1 MMQANPNPFFSFLT
15 GPQFLLLM
23 AGLGVGLVVVSR
35 VMRLV
40 ARMGDQSVLQQ
51 LHSQKPMVYEAA
63 YLRRGVQGVIE
74 TAVFKLAQMSLLSI
88 DDAGA
93 VYRTGPSGSQRNQ
106 LDPIELEVLDS
117 VGDGR
122 TVQGLIVD
130 LGLQARIGDQIDQI
144 EGWLIDNRLKV
155 APEWRS
161 AMAVARYGSILVIA
175 LISGARLV
183 GAFVAGRPR
192 VLFLVLLALVLIGS
206 LVWATILP
214 PLTRTGEQWLMT
226 LRQQFMPRGG
236 MAPNADPTT
245 MAYGVALAGPAIL
258 AGTAFAV
265 WHTAMM
271 PVAIIGVGGCGA
283 CGGCGGCGGGGC
295 GGGCGGG
302 GGGCGGGCGGCGGCG
317 G

>member
-1 MMQANPNPFFSFLT
+1 MQRS
-15 GPQFLLLM
+15 LM
-23 AGLGVGLVVVSR
+23 ARLSPAEFGNRWPGLSKR
-35 VMRLV
+35 WFRS
-40 ARMGDQSVLQQ
+40 MGFAQDWQ
-51 LHSQKPMVYEAA
+51 LC
-63 YLRRGVQGVIE
+63 L
-74 TAVFKLAQMSLLSI
+74 
-88 DDAGA
+88 
-93 VYRTGPSGSQRNQ
+93 
-106 LDPIELEVLDS
+106 
-117 VGDGR
+117 
-122 TVQGLIVD
+122 
-130 LGLQARIGDQIDQI
+130 
-144 EGWLIDNRLKV
+144 
-155 APEWRS
+155 
-161 AMAVARYGSILVIA
+161 
-175 LISGARLV
+175 
-183 GAFVAGRPR
+183 
-192 VLFLVLLALVLIGS
+192 
-206 LVWATILP
+206 WATILP

-283 CGGCGGCGGGGC
+283 GGGGGGCGGGGC